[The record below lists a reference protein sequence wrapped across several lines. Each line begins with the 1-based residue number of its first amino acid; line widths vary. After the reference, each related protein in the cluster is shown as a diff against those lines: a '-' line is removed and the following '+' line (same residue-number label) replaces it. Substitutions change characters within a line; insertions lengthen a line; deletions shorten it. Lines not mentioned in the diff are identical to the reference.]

1 MLWFCKTSNWAHIA
15 NSTSFNEIWALYWS
29 LNTQTSGDPAHIYP
43 EFPALLEADSRL
55 WTQQRTATQKVP
67 QDCAG
72 RQDFTVSQSKLFHT
86 STSREQ
92 TVGHSWQTN
101 ACAQVSPSS
110 PYWLS
115 SCLLCPL
122 HLSLLSQHSFECP
135 TGAQSFSPRAAH
147 WPWSNSPR
155 DGGGSFLHITY
166 HESSGSSGDRWCYS
180 WHFGNKTLGHRESN
194 EMRHPRETLA

>member
-1 MLWFCKTSNWAHIA
+1 MLWFCKTSDWAHIA
-15 NSTSFNEIWALYWS
+15 HSTSFNEIWALYWS

-43 EFPALLEADSRL
+43 EFPALLEADSKCKSRL
-55 WTQQRTATQKVP
+55 TRVHKKQRIHRLSEHMSFFPHQ
-67 QDCAG
+67 
-72 RQDFTVSQSKLFHT
+72 T
-86 STSREQ
+86 SHEQ

-101 ACAQVSPSS
+101 ACAQVTPSS
-110 PYWLS
+110 SYWLS

-155 DGGGSFLHITY
+155 DGGASFLHITY
-166 HESSGSSGDRWCYS
+166 HESSGSSGDSWCYS
-180 WHFGNKTLGHRESN
+180 WPFGNKTLGHRESN
-194 EMRHPRETLA
+194 